1 MTWRKVETNRTAR
14 VCQVASL
21 LLILGMVLGMLAHD
35 VMRSPST
42 ATAQRDSTRLVAA
55 P

>member
-1 MTWRKVETNRTAR
+1 MMRRNVEITRTAR

-21 LLILGMVLGMLAHD
+21 LVILGMVLGVLAHD
-35 VMRSPST
+35 VMRDPDRAAERE
-42 ATAQRDSTRLVAA
+42 ATRIVVV

>member
-21 LLILGMVLGMLAHD
+21 LLILGMVLGMLTHE
-35 VMRSPST
+35 VIHSPST
-42 ATAQRDSTRLVAA
+42 ATTQRASALVAA
-55 P
+55 AP